1 MFQFQKTIRQSKS
14 RKEKQERARER
25 ERREEESQS
34 KSKCPVQRRKPLKD
48 RNYRVDLESRLGK
61 TQLVVTPVVAPGYY
75 YSVCVCVVKDLAN
88 YLDHINGVY
97 VYSVMGFRPN

>member
-48 RNYRVDLESRLGK
+48 RNYRVDLESQLGK

-75 YSVCVCVVKDLAN
+75 CSVFVCVCSEGSCKLLGS
-88 YLDHINGVY
+88 YQWC
-97 VYSVMGFRPN
+97 

>member
-1 MFQFQKTIRQSKS
+1 MFRFQKTICQSKS
-14 RKEKQERARER
+14 RKEKQERAREC

-48 RNYRVDLESRLGK
+48 RNYRVGLESRLGK

-75 YSVCVCVVKDLAN
+75 CSVCVCLCV
-88 YLDHINGVY
+88 
-97 VYSVMGFRPN
+97 